1 MNSTVTTMTTIN
13 RYISNCNICTYIY
26 NSIYNITKSFYI
38 VYIQYT
44 SIQYIYTNVYSMYK
58 YFMYVY
64 SMYRGAYTTDGSY
77 LQYTNLKT
85 S

>member
-1 MNSTVTTMTTIN
+1 
-13 RYISNCNICTYIY
+13 
-26 NSIYNITKSFYI
+26 
-38 VYIQYT
+38 
-44 SIQYIYTNVYSMYK
+44 MYK

-64 SMYRGAYTTDGSY
+64 SMYRGAYTTDGSS